1 MMQKVS
7 VSLTQ
12 TVFDDETATSEL
24 SIEAVVSK
32 NIITSFEHNQAPAVQ
47 LCHVRAHNRKQQ
59 DIESIFGG
67 LAGGTKVVT
76 SRPHAYSMQ
85 PATVSDL
92 KSCISLNRMG
102 SCKGSPVLQP
112 TPYKVATVS
121 SHAED
126 VRSLLY
132 CASDSDE
139 IESLVFN
146 QAEINCIDEEEVD
159 EEPRSDKGALKGS
172 QGYGYESEESWSTEQ
187 SRHLASA
194 FDVDFTLGS
203 LTYLTAAEPE
213 KPRVHY
219 NNWSLAVSSE

>member
-1 MMQKVS
+1 MIES
-7 VSLTQ
+7 
-12 TVFDDETATSEL
+12 VFDDESATSTL
-24 SIEAVVSK
+24 PIEDVVSK
-32 NIITSFEHNQAPAVQ
+32 NIITSFERNQAPAVQ
-47 LCHVRAHNRKQQ
+47 LCHVRAHNREQQ
-59 DIESIFGG
+59 NIDRIFGG
-67 LAGGTKVVT
+67 LAGGAKVVAT
-76 SRPHAYSMQ
+76 RPHAYSMQ
-85 PATVSDL
+85 QATVSDL

-112 TPYKVATVS
+112 TAYKVATVS

-146 QAEINCIDEEEVD
+146 QAEFDCIDEEEAD
-159 EEPRSDKGALKGS
+159 EEPRSDKRALKES
-172 QGYGYESEESWSTEQ
+172 QGYGYQSEDSWSTEQ

-194 FDVDFTLGS
+194 FDFDFTLGS
-203 LTYLTAAEPE
+203 LTYMKTSEPE

-219 NNWSLAVSSE
+219 NNWSLAVASE